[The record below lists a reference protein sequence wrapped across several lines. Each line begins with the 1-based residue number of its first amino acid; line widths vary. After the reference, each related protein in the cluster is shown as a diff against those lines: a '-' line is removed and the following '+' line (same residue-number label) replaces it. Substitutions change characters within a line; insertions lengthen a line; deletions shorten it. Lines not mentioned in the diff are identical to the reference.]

1 MEVIGFKYLP
11 TPFSAA
17 QFPLIKLLSQR
28 ARCYEYLTATVDVF
42 PEWFEQQV
50 TPGSEDEYSE
60 DICSRLYYKV
70 FARIRRPPIE
80 KGEETSMADSSSL
93 NAEPKWAAFAAIDW
107 ADQKHFWKLLP
118 AGTNQPEEGEL
129 ENTPEAVERWAV
141 GLQAQFAGRP
151 IALCI
156 EQSRGA
162 LVYMLAKYEHLVLF
176 PVHPTTA
183 ARYRETFC
191 PSGAKDDPNDT
202 ASLLDLLLRHR
213 DRLRQLRPDT
223 VETRLLQFLVEERRR
238 AVDEKTRLGNR
249 LRECLKRYFP
259 HISGWFEDVTIPLV
273 GDLLERWPNLEALQR
288 ARPRT
293 VLQFFHKHN
302 CRSEHLIQ
310 ERIEAIAHATS
321 ATKDAA
327 VLEAGAVTTRALL
340 ALLRTL
346 RRSIADFD
354 HRIEQLIAA
363 HPESAI
369 FTSLPGAGPALAPRL
384 LVAFGTMRDRFQ
396 DAYEMLCYS
405 GIAPVKEASGR
416 SQWIHF
422 RRSCPKF
429 LRQTFQEFASHSIG
443 QSEWARAYY
452 QSQRSRRKNHHAA
465 VRALA
470 YKWIRII
477 YRCWK
482 DRTPYDEQIY
492 LRSQNLRKTI
502 PRPTESATYGSR
514 SVAAF

>member
-162 LVYMLAKYEHLVLF
+162 LVYMLAKYEHLVLSPCIPPLRLVIEKPSAP
-176 PVHPTTA
+176 PVQRTILTTQPLCLIC
-183 ARYRETFC
+183 YFVIVI
-191 PSGAKDDPNDT
+191 GY
-202 ASLLDLLLRHR
+202 
-213 DRLRQLRPDT
+213 
-223 VETRLLQFLVEERRR
+223 
-238 AVDEKTRLGNR
+238 GN
-249 LRECLKRYFP
+249 C
-259 HISGWFEDVTIPLV
+259 
-273 GDLLERWPNLEALQR
+273 A
-288 ARPRT
+288 
-293 VLQFFHKHN
+293 
-302 CRSEHLIQ
+302 
-310 ERIEAIAHATS
+310 
-321 ATKDAA
+321 
-327 VLEAGAVTTRALL
+327 
-340 ALLRTL
+340 RTL
-346 RRSIADFD
+346 
-354 HRIEQLIAA
+354 LK
-363 HPESAI
+363 
-369 FTSLPGAGPALAPRL
+369 
-384 LVAFGTMRDRFQ
+384 LV
-396 DAYEMLCYS
+396 CCS
-405 GIAPVKEASGR
+405 S
-416 SQWIHF
+416 
-422 RRSCPKF
+422 
-429 LRQTFQEFASHSIG
+429 
-443 QSEWARAYY
+443 
-452 QSQRSRRKNHHAA
+452 
-465 VRALA
+465 
-470 YKWIRII
+470 
-477 YRCWK
+477 
-482 DRTPYDEQIY
+482 
-492 LRSQNLRKTI
+492 
-502 PRPTESATYGSR
+502 
-514 SVAAF
+514 